1 MLDSIDLLPTGN
13 DLVQIIRK
21 SEQVKDLDDTIV
33 KNLDAIVLSGMDILF
48 QVFSS
53 FKDSPY
59 GDASRQAVS
68 FSFSFSPG
76 YPFGTQNILY
86 TPPPL
91 HLVNVLDANL
101 LFWCS
106 M

>member
-1 MLDSIDLLPTGN
+1 MLDSIDLLPTGS

-33 KNLDAIVLSGMDILF
+33 KNLDVIVLSGMNILY
-48 QVFSS
+48 QVFST

-68 FSFSFSPG
+68 VLFCFPNNYSVFFVHWIV
-76 YPFGTQNILY
+76 IL
-86 TPPPL
+86 
-91 HLVNVLDANL
+91 
-101 LFWCS
+101 S
-106 M
+106 

>member
-33 KNLDAIVLSGMDILF
+33 KNLDVIVLSGMNILF

-59 GDASRQAVS
+59 GDASRQAKMAEVKTKARAITT
-68 FSFSFSPG
+68 FAGMLRYRLSPET
-76 YPFGTQNILY
+76 YSQLSRLQAY
-86 TPPPL
+86 L
-91 HLVNVLDANL
+91 H
-101 LFWCS
+101 
-106 M
+106 